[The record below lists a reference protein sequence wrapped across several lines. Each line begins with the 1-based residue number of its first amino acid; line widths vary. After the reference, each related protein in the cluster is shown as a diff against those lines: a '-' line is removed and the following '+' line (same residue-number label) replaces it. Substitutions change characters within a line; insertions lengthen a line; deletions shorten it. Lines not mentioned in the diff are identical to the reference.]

1 MEKDVKEYH
10 YAKEFRK
17 NNVLDKKERMRAV
30 RENAQREFM
39 GLKRKT
45 ENNKTNNTR
54 PEFEMAEEIIGICI
68 SRYGENLEKL
78 EYADDKK
85 VEEVYRA
92 LNNFN
97 NALEREIKK
106 INEPSNESVEEL

>member
-1 MEKDVKEYH
+1 MEENIREYH
-10 YAKEFRK
+10 FAREFRK
-17 NNVLDKKERMRAV
+17 NNAIDEKEKMRAI
-30 RENAQREFM
+30 RENVQREFIE
-39 GLKRKT
+39 LKIKTQTSRRKGMLS
-45 ENNKTNNTR
+45 
-54 PEFEMAEEIIGICI
+54 EFEMADEIIEICI